1 MIRVIQADR
10 PERDFAR
17 RIMGK
22 YGIARWWSRLHTL
35 ILRLNPVLLQEPSPV
50 EKHREAGAVA
60 GPAVHFHYPVYTA
73 RLLTQQSSAP
83 VYITNR
89 IVRMNRISQAAI
101 THRSSMVYMSQ
112 ERRGDGDK
120 PVSMAAGPSAATAGW
135 FGQGERSGS
144 GQPVAG
150 HKTPVIWNAEEHEPW
165 QFSGLPEPYSS
176 GSGQTVQAAGTPVRP
191 AGMEALRELHML
203 QPLHLIHH
211 QLRMLQAFGYG
222 EEMRAVGSLK
232 QSQSAALRASAPDGR
247 TSSSLPPGEPVLAET
262 DKRQASGSGTRN
274 PARIHPGPPGDP
286 FYPAAARVGKPS
298 LPLTLVVG
306 KGLNQMLA
314 GAEKFWGGGQLVA
327 MSVHRPAPGKSPV
340 VNAAGEQTGPITD
353 QSARPQ
359 QTAGFPYHPGK
370 RRGRTNS
377 GHTGNLQAAEPSLQ
391 ETGDGGSMFK
401 PAPQM
406 LHAARKGSGGYRTAA
421 PSLLLRHERNRSA
434 VPVPQEPLP
443 ALPMDSGLVH
453 RRPEAAA
460 AQRECP
466 PTRGGS
472 YTQPQ
477 TAVYPA
483 AVPAFSQA
491 PKQKTVMEADEI
503 RLVAEQV
510 FQVLEKRL
518 SIQKDRRG
526 LR

>member
-1 MIRVIQADR
+1 MKRMIQAYR
-10 PERDFAR
+10 PEPDFAG

-22 YGIARWWSRLHTL
+22 YGIARWRSRLHTL
-35 ILRLNPVLLQEPSPV
+35 ILRLNPVLFQKPPAQ
-50 EKHREAGAVA
+50 EKHREAGAGA
-60 GPAVHFHYPVYTA
+60 GPAVHFLYPVYTT
-73 RLLTQQSSAP
+73 RLLTQQSAP

-89 IVRMNRISQAAI
+89 IVRINRISPSAI

-112 ERRGDGDK
+112 ERRRDGDK
-120 PVSMAAGPSAATAGW
+120 PASKAAGPSASAPGW
-135 FGQGERSGS
+135 FAQGERSGS
-144 GQPVAG
+144 GPPAAG
-150 HKTPVIWNAEEHEPW
+150 HSTPVVRNAEKHEPGR
-165 QFSGLPEPYSS
+165 FSDLPEPDSS
-176 GSGQTVQAAGTPVRP
+176 GRGQTGQAARPPVYP
-191 AGMEALRELHML
+191 GGMAALRELHML

-211 QLRMLQAFGYG
+211 QMRLLQTFGHG
-222 EEMRAVGSLK
+222 EETQAAGSLN
-232 QSQSAALRASAPDGR
+232 QSRSPVLSAFAPDGG
-247 TSSSLPPGEPVLAET
+247 TSRAKTPGEPVLTET

-274 PARIHPGPPGDP
+274 SAGIHPQPGVP
-286 FYPAAARVGKPS
+286 GYPAAALAAAPS
-298 LPLTLVVG
+298 VSLTLVVG
-306 KGLNQMLA
+306 KGLNRMLA
-314 GAEKFWGGGQLVA
+314 GAERFWGGGQLVA
-327 MSVHRPAPGKSPV
+327 ASVHRPDRGKIPW
-340 VNAAGEQTGPITD
+340 VNVAGEQSEPGAAQPAGPL
-353 QSARPQ
+353 
-359 QTAGFPYHPGK
+359 QTAGLPYPPAK
-370 RRGRTNS
+370 RRGRTQS
-377 GHTGNLQAAEPSLQ
+377 GYAGRPPAVSPILQ

-406 LHAARKGSGGYRTAA
+406 LYPARKTPGGHRTAA
-421 PSLLLRHERNRSA
+421 PSMLLRQERNRSA

-460 AQRECP
+460 QRESP
-466 PTRGGS
+466 PTPGGS
-472 YTQPQ
+472 YAPHQ